1 MFLAHYTPRFP
12 CSALLW
18 FAKYYIPPGILMGEI
33 VLYILDRQFLP
44 VPQGI
49 SLQTLGALLGV
60 HSGTTAEK

>member
-1 MFLAHYTPRFP
+1 
-12 CSALLW
+12 
-18 FAKYYIPPGILMGEI
+18 MGEI
-33 VLYILDRQFLP
+33 VLYILDRQFLH